1 MNDNITGRKN
11 WKQTL
16 ENNFLF
22 IYADKRTKTNII
34 TQSRKF
40 CEQEKITSQNRL
52 LYIFI

>member
-34 TQSRKF
+34 VNLHQI
-40 CEQEKITSQNRL
+40 C
-52 LYIFI
+52 